1 MHGPFSWRKLI
12 PTRFQGLD
20 EPPGPTCVCEEN
32 PPGPLTGDCGSPSDP
47 ITFCIGYGSGPLGQV
62 TQCYTQ
68 SGRVC
73 GNLPPWEGPPVAGPP
88 PITILPPIDP
98 LTPLCPREKT
108 LEFGLLCTRSFS
120 PYDNPGVGC
129 LNWTRNP
136 TIGTVTSNALN
147 ANPYF
152 NLPTGETSIRTQFL
166 CLEYGNLNPSDFN
179 RIEFIAGRNRDRYGG
194 PLAAHYLKGYN
205 LVCDD
210 GDGYLFDD
218 MVFGLTHIGHMQRSI
233 SRGSGAGQSRF
244 GGTFPMEDAVLTL
257 PLFGAMV
264 NENPSPVDPQCEAEP
279 CCDEL
284 LPPGESC
291 YSCRESHNGGYGHY
305 LPDNQG
311 PTSGYFSFACFN
323 PQSFLYSK
331 TLPGNAAYPAAVN
344 RGRIEIPTCSLWALI
359 KGVRNYIIAN
369 ENEKERYWEL
379 YGGTKCP
386 AKDINAEDGE
396 SWWINT
402 DPGGTNSAGTSNVR
416 LVMDEMAE
424 RIRNVTGYDLDDPFT
439 EGACDRVSN
448 PYHFTPPN
456 VFLWDKDAFLGAT
469 AAERWKHIYTIGYA
483 NILFDTGCTSI
494 ISEVG
499 GITSTNAMIYLD
511 NTAHADGVGLSHS
524 ARMLGWQGCN
534 GNPIQQG
541 IMTRLRSLQCD
552 GQDFGNQPDT
562 GFHCEDCLTQFAA
575 SEGKDC
581 PGLGEV
587 LWQGYTGGTAVNC
600 GGDPTIYAC
609 TEGCCDYNTK
619 YFTLIPD
626 PIVAYFAPNLTNQL
640 FINVEAGYQSL
651 SLNSWYDIC
660 PTGSTQGPTA
670 SGPVRPFEY
679 PVPTQNPI
687 YDGSKYPQIK
697 NSYGYRPASDNSPSL
712 FANKIA
718 NDGLYRTTYLEGWNG
733 GGAAGCFGGNCHS
746 LSVVGRKYHAIIN
759 SENKPQVF
767 GNSVTVGRTHGP
779 SVVSGFTGGYY
790 PAAGTSKIYKLFPPS
805 VTADS
810 ISASPVHGI
819 VLKANGGIE
828 TFGYSGWTA
837 SDVWPEEQTWLD
849 IPSPLSKNP
858 SLPSH
863 KKAISIAAGGAMGLV
878 FDGPFGRETTSFER
892 TLYGYSA
899 AVTEDGSLYTWGR
912 NWSGCVNSTWPSE
925 IIPVQPWAIA
935 FGTPVSSLG
944 VAPPNYIIRRPS
956 DAELAEEGGC
966 TAVFAGNGAMAVI
979 TNSPNQEGIPQYKV
993 KMWGLN
999 GFFDN
1004 FYYYGPAD
1012 RRNKHVITGICNPP
1026 AKLKNVKKVVIG
1038 DCVAF
1043 ALLHDGTIRGWG
1055 GECYAGGINA
1065 ICPESPLYNIDDA
1078 TDIQFGGDVSPSWH
1092 QSYRSLVVR
1101 RGNSNKPMEI
1111 YQTFPQLPV
1120 ICVGPPYCRP
1130 GTWYF
1135 DVCNY

>member
-1 MHGPFSWRKLI
+1 M
-12 PTRFQGLD
+12 
-20 EPPGPTCVCEEN
+20 V
-32 PPGPLTGDCGSPSDP
+32 
-47 ITFCIGYGSGPLGQV
+47 
-62 TQCYTQ
+62 
-68 SGRVC
+68 
-73 GNLPPWEGPPVAGPP
+73 GPP
-88 PITILPPIDP
+88 PIIIQPPIDP
-98 LTPLCPREKT
+98 ITPLCPREKT
-108 LEFGLLCTRSFS
+108 LEFGLLCTRNFS
-120 PYDNPGVGC
+120 PYSDGNPSLASC

-136 TIGTVTSNALN
+136 AIGVLTQFGNGGIVPTE
-147 ANPYF
+147 NPYF
-152 NLPTGETSIRTQFL
+152 NLPTGETSIRSQFL

-179 RIEFIAGRNRDRYGG
+179 RIQFIAGRNRDRYGG
-194 PLAAHYLKGYN
+194 PLAAHYLRGYN
-205 LVCDD
+205 LAGCDYD
-210 GDGYLFDD
+210 GNGYLFDD
-218 MVFGLTHIGHMQRSI
+218 IVFGLTHIGDMQRSI

-257 PLFGAMV
+257 PLFGAVV

-284 LPPGESC
+284 LPPGQSC
-291 YSCRESHNGGYGHY
+291 YSCRESHNDGYGHY

-323 PQSFLYSK
+323 PQSTLYSK
-331 TLPGNAAYPAAVN
+331 TLPNEGGAAGAMH
-344 RGRIEIPTCSLWALI
+344 RGRVEVPTCSLWALI

-369 ENEKERYWEL
+369 EEQKPLEYSI
-379 YGGTKCP
+379 KCSLV
-386 AKDINAEDGE
+386 DINQGQGE

-416 LVMDEMAE
+416 LVMDEMTT
-424 RIRNVTGYDLDDPFT
+424 RINNIAGFDINDPFG
-439 EGACDRVSN
+439 ENPCDGASN

-494 ISEVG
+494 IPEEAG
-499 GITSTNAMIYLD
+499 FTSTSAMIYLD

-534 GNPIQQG
+534 GNPAQDG

-552 GQDFGNQPDT
+552 GQDFGNEPDSV
-562 GFHCEDCLTQFAA
+562 FHCEDCLTRFNA
-575 SEGKDC
+575 KDC
-581 PGLGEV
+581 PNISDV

-600 GGDPTIYAC
+600 GGDPSIYAC
-609 TEGCCDYNTK
+609 TEGCCDYTTE

-626 PIVAYFAPNLTNQL
+626 PIVGYYN
-640 FINVEAGYQSL
+640 NVYNNVYISVNSGFEFRFT
-651 SLNSWYDIC
+651 NSWYAIC

-679 PVPTQNPI
+679 PVLTPNPI
-687 YDGSKYPQIK
+687 YDGSKYPEVR
-697 NSYGYRPASDNSPSL
+697 NSYGYRPSRDDFTSFFSK
-712 FANKIA
+712 KIA
-718 NDGLYRTTYLEGWNG
+718 NDGLYRTTVLDGWDLSEGEG
-733 GGAAGCFGGNCHS
+733 SQPGCYGNCNG
-746 LSVVGRKYHAIIN
+746 VRMVGRKYHAIIN
-759 SENKPQVF
+759 TDLENTKPQVF
-767 GNSVTVGRTHGP
+767 GNNVTVGRTHGP
-779 SVVSGFTGGYY
+779 YVVPGYTAGYY

-819 VLKANGGIE
+819 VLKGNGGIE

-837 SDVWPEEQTWLD
+837 SDVWPEQQTWLD

-858 SLPSH
+858 SLPSD

-878 FDGPFGRETTSFER
+878 FDGPFSAATSSFER
-892 TLYGYSA
+892 RLYGYSA
-899 AVTEDGSLYTWGR
+899 AITEDGSLYTWGR

-925 IIPVQPWAIA
+925 IPPLLPWRVA
-935 FGTPVSSLG
+935 FGYDGSG
-944 VAPPNYIIRRPS
+944 VGVDPPTNYIIRRPS
-956 DAELAEEGGC
+956 DAELAAEGGC

-999 GFFDN
+999 GFFDP
-1004 FYYYGPAD
+1004 FYYYGPA
-1012 RRNKHVITGICNPP
+1012 NFGKKYVFTGICNPP

-1043 ALLHDGTIRGWG
+1043 ALLHDGTIQGWG
-1055 GECYAGGINA
+1055 GECYEGGINA

-1078 TDIQFGGDVSPSWH
+1078 TDIQFGPGDNYPVWH

-1101 RGNSNKPMEI
+1101 RGNSTTIKPLEV
-1111 YQTFPQLPV
+1111 YQTYPPFWD
-1120 ICVGPPYCRP
+1120 ICAGPLNCQSDVE
-1130 GTWYF
+1130 YF
-1135 DVCNY
+1135 DVCTYGPPATI